1 MDIGLGLLVRFMSEI
16 VHSVNIMIAILLV
29 GVCVTIYW
37 IFKYDDWNP
46 NPSVNS
52 HVSTERESPHSG
64 DEKLEVRTRTNPN
77 RGDDK

>member
-1 MDIGLGLLVRFMSEI
+1 MSEV

-46 NPSVNS
+46 NPVTHSNESSS
-52 HVSTERESPHSG
+52 HSKPVDTGPEELGSGTES
-64 DEKLEVRTRTNPN
+64 
-77 RGDDK
+77 

>member
-1 MDIGLGLLVRFMSEI
+1 MKGRKKYVLSVVSEV

-46 NPSVNS
+46 NPIIIDDEPSESVGE
-52 HVSTERESPHSG
+52 TTT
-64 DEKLEVRTRTNPN
+64 L
-77 RGDDK
+77 

>member
-1 MDIGLGLLVRFMSEI
+1 MDIGLGLLVRSMSEI

-52 HVSTERESPHSG
+52 HMTPEYESHHSG
-64 DEKLEVRTRTNPN
+64 DEKLEVRTREDIN
-77 RGDDK
+77 